1 VRRSCRGCRIVAAD
15 VLDTSKMV
23 GWIKRFRRVA
33 RGRSLIWG
41 LHNYIDAN
49 RFYERGTRRLLR
61 TVKGQ
66 IWFTETG
73 GIVSR
78 RNGSHIEFAGGVRHA
93 AKATRWVFRLAAL
106 SPRVRRVYF
115 YDWAPPPV
123 RRPHWDSGLIDRRG
137 RARPAYHVL
146 SGWLRTHRHHA

>member
-1 VRRSCRGCRIVAAD
+1 
-15 VLDTSKMV
+15 MV

-33 RGRSLIWG
+33 RGRNLIWG
-41 LHNYIDAN
+41 LHNYVDAN

-66 IWFTETG
+66 VWFTETG
-73 GIVSR
+73 GIVAR
-78 RNGSHIEFAGGVRHA
+78 RNGSHLVFAGGVRHA

-115 YDWAPPPV
+115 YTWGAPAV
-123 RRPHWDSGLIDRRG
+123 RRPHWDSGLVDRHG

-146 SGWLRTHRHHA
+146 SGWLREHRHQA